1 MKKLVLT
8 LLLIP
13 LISFSQIII
22 DKNLGE
28 IDIRNFTDKYIT
40 VAINETILPSGHL
53 FSSFEYEHIILRTG
67 KKRRNV
73 YDNGVLIRLKDRT
86 DVLNFFSKY
95 GYELATINLYS
106 PTSIYP
112 ISYENEVIIPFNS
125 SEKSLTLMRTDK

>member
-86 DVLNFFSKY
+86 DVLNFFSKH

-106 PTSIYP
+106 PTSSYP
-112 ISYENEVIIPFNS
+112 ISHENEVIIPFNS

>member
-1 MKKLVLT
+1 MKKLVLI

-40 VAINETILPSGHL
+40 VAINETILPTGHL
-53 FSSFEYEHIILRTG
+53 FSSSEYEHIILRTG

-95 GYELATINLYS
+95 GYELAAINLYS
-106 PTSIYP
+106 PTSSYP
-112 ISYENEVIIPFNS
+112 VSYENEVIIPFNS
-125 SEKSLTLMRTDK
+125 SEKSLTLKRTVK